1 VVLNELMQNAVDHAF
16 PAGQVRGV
24 EGRVRVMLARD
35 GDDVVVEV
43 ADDGV
48 GLPAGFDLEGSSGL
62 GLSIVHTLVTTEMGG
77 SLELRDEDGAR
88 AVVRV
93 PVR

>member
-1 VVLNELMQNAVDHAF
+1 M
-16 PAGQVRGV
+16 
-24 EGRVRVMLARD
+24 
-35 GDDVVVEV
+35 VVEV
-43 ADDGV
+43 GDDGV
-48 GLPAGFDLEGSSGL
+48 GLPGGFDLEGSSGL
-62 GLSIVHTLVTTEMGG
+62 GLSIVHTLVTTEMSG